1 MIDVKQYET
10 EFKESQEI
18 ANEIAIKMS
27 IARQGIDP
35 ETISRQDFDRIMRG
49 NMAILDIR
57 EKANTQIN
65 LINQTAAEEHN
76 NLVAKI
82 QDALARYHPTFS
94 AERLDHIAEEESE
107 PVTQFTSEK
116 EKETITPED
125 VGKAED
131 VLGTA

>member
-35 ETISRQDFDRIMRG
+35 EKISRQDFDRIMRG

-57 EKANTQIN
+57 EKANTRIN

-82 QDALARYHPTFS
+82 QDALARYQPQMP
-94 AERLDHIAEEESE
+94 EDVE
-107 PVTQFTSEK
+107 PVNQFTSEK

-125 VGKAED
+125 VGKVED

>member
-82 QDALARYHPTFS
+82 QDALARYQPQMP
-94 AERLDHIAEEESE
+94 EDVE